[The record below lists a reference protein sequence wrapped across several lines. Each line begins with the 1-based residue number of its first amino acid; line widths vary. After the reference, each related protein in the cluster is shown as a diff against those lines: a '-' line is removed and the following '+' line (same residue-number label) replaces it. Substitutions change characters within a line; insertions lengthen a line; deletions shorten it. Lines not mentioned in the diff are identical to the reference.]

1 MPRNWES
8 KCSLPV
14 LKQRAFLMRQ
24 IREFFHEKNV
34 LEVETP
40 ILSSAGNTEI
50 NIESFTSESINQDFP
65 RSYLRTSPEFPLKRL
80 LCSGSG
86 DIFELG
92 KVFRKGETSKTHNV
106 EFTMLE
112 WYRLGFNYL
121 QLIEEVNELLIS
133 LMQDFGLSEPQ
144 IQNLTFNQCF
154 EDYLEI
160 NLSETSTT
168 QLNQICQQHNY
179 DGSELNRDEALDFL
193 FSMQIQPR
201 FPREKIINVT
211 QFPASQAA
219 LSMINPEDNSTSLR
233 FETYFNGY
241 ELANG
246 YQELTDAVEQK
257 KRFDQDNVKRKKVGL
272 NEIAIDEN
280 LLTAMQHGMSDCS
293 GVALG
298 VDRLSM
304 LLLDR
309 KQIDEVLSF
318 HSKNA

>member
-1 MPRNWES
+1 
-8 KCSLPV
+8 
-14 LKQRAFLMRQ
+14 MRQ
-24 IREFFHEKNV
+24 IREFFHERNV

-40 ILSSAGNTEI
+40 ILSSAGNTDV
-50 NIESFTSESINQDFP
+50 NIESFTSESINRDFP
-65 RSYLRTSPEFPLKRL
+65 KSYLRTSPEFPLKRL

-219 LSMINPEDNSTSLR
+219 LSMINPEDNNTSLR

-246 YQELTDAVEQK
+246 YQELTDAVEQE
-257 KRFDQDNVKRKKVGL
+257 KRFNLDNAKRKNAGW
-272 NEIAIDEN
+272 NEVRMDKN
-280 LLTAMQHGMSDCS
+280 LLTAMQHGMPDCS

-298 VDRLSM
+298 VDRLLM

>member
-1 MPRNWES
+1 
-8 KCSLPV
+8 
-14 LKQRAFLMRQ
+14 MRQ
-24 IREFFHEKNV
+24 IREFFHERNV

-40 ILSSAGNTEI
+40 ILSSAGNTDV
-50 NIESFTSESINQDFP
+50 NIESFTSESINRDFP
-65 RSYLRTSPEFPLKRL
+65 KSYLRTSPEFPLKRL

-112 WYRLGFNYL
+112 WYRIGFNYL
-121 QLIEEVNELLIS
+121 QLMDEVNELLIS

-160 NLSETSTT
+160 NLSEISTT
-168 QLNQICQQHNY
+168 QLNQICRQHNY

-219 LSMINPEDNSTSLR
+219 LSMINPEDNNTSLR

-246 YQELTDAVEQK
+246 YQELTDAVEQE
-257 KRFDQDNVKRKKVGL
+257 KRFNLDNAKRKNAGW
-272 NEIAIDEN
+272 NEVRMDKN
-280 LLTAMQHGMSDCS
+280 LLTAMQHGMPDCS

-298 VDRLSM
+298 VDRLLM

>member
-1 MPRNWES
+1 
-8 KCSLPV
+8 
-14 LKQRAFLMRQ
+14 MRQ
-24 IREFFHEKNV
+24 IREFFHERNV

-40 ILSSAGNTEI
+40 ILSSAGNTDV
-50 NIESFTSESINQDFP
+50 NIESFTSESINRDFP
-65 RSYLRTSPEFPLKRL
+65 KSYLRTSPEFPLKRL

-201 FPREKIINVT
+201 FPRGKIINVT

-219 LSMINPEDNSTSLR
+219 LSMINPEDNNTSLR

-246 YQELTDAVEQK
+246 YQELTDAVEQE
-257 KRFDQDNVKRKKVGL
+257 KRFNLDNAKRKNAGW
-272 NEIAIDEN
+272 NEVRMDKN
-280 LLTAMQHGMSDCS
+280 LLTAMQHGMPDCS

-298 VDRLSM
+298 VDRLLM

>member
-1 MPRNWES
+1 M
-8 KCSLPV
+8 

-24 IREFFHEKNV
+24 IREFFHERNV

-40 ILSSAGNTEI
+40 ILSSAGNTDV
-50 NIESFTSESINQDFP
+50 NIESFTSESINRDFP
-65 RSYLRTSPEFPLKRL
+65 KSYLRTSPEFPLKRL

-112 WYRLGFNYL
+112 WYRIGFNYL
-121 QLIEEVNELLIS
+121 QLMDEVNELLIS

-160 NLSETSTT
+160 NLSEISTT
-168 QLNQICQQHNY
+168 QLNQICRQHNY

-219 LSMINPEDNSTSLR
+219 LSMINPEDNNTSLR

-246 YQELTDAVEQK
+246 YQELTDAVEQE
-257 KRFDQDNVKRKKVGL
+257 KRFNLDNAKRKNAGW
-272 NEIAIDEN
+272 NEVRMDKN
-280 LLTAMQHGMSDCS
+280 LLTAMQHGMPDCS

-298 VDRLSM
+298 VDRLLM